1 MMSKELWLVV
11 DKWSRVLGMFDTA
24 PRGLI
29 NLTQFAGDVMYLSV
43 WGQPVVF
50 LNSRRAAYELLD
62 KRGIVY
68 SDRPRNVMGG
78 EL

>member
-1 MMSKELWLVV
+1 
-11 DKWSRVLGMFDTA
+11 
-24 PRGLI
+24 
-29 NLTQFAGDVMYLSV
+29 MYLSV

-50 LNSRRAAYELLD
+50 LNSRQAAYELLD
-62 KRGIVY
+62 KRGVIY